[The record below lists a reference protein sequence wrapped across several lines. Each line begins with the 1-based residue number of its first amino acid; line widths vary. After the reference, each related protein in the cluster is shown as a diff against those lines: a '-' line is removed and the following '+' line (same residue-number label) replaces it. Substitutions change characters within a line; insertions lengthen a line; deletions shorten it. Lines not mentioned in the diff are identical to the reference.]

1 VPSAALNDSDR
12 ELVERVQSRYS
23 AAEQEHK
30 QFRTR
35 SAEFYA
41 LYRNLQDFR
50 TNNADRPDRDVMRR
64 AQREWGAELF
74 IPFAYRTVETI
85 VPRMLAHRPKMNPL
99 PEDEQAYGNVDN
111 MRFLLDKQQEQIRY
125 ELILQDIC
133 KDGLVYGLGV
143 QKVGWKKT
151 TKTIRGI
158 KPGTYGTW
166 VEDTSER
173 CTFDD
178 AWAEWVDP
186 FDFLWDPYGHSV
198 ETCDYVFHRTW
209 RSSDYVS
216 RMVKAGHWR
225 ARENDPACTW
235 TLEDILSSSA
245 VTKFDEVQQD
255 RRSAEGY
262 AAQREGTHSRR
273 HEVWEF
279 HDGRQVITVLNSE
292 FPVQVGENPMPDGS
306 LPFMVFRPTKVGG
319 RMVGIGEIEP
329 IRDLQYEINTLRGQ
343 RRDAA
348 TMALGRGYAFDETT
362 VNADDLIIG
371 PNIAIPVNG
380 SPRDFPVPPPYRR
393 RPASGYSEE
402 QAIASDIESTSGIS
416 DPVTGGEGN
425 GPASQTATGVQLV
438 QQAAGL
444 RIQNKTRRLGSEI
457 IVPGGD
463 AWVLLNQTKILEP
476 RPVRVPNEDGGLNQP
491 AWTMRKLGPYELRGR
506 MAISMDDGS
515 TMAKNVPQMRQDA
528 QMLQTLAQ
536 DPLVDQQKLRVQILE
551 NLGIENAQAFLV
563 PQEPQLPA
571 STVEAFLAQMN
582 IPAEALVAFLD
593 QQEAAQSDQAGGAP
607 QNAPEVPQ

>member
-133 KDGLVYGLGV
+133 KDGLIYGLGV

-166 VEDTSER
+166 VEDVSER

-216 RMVKAGHWR
+216 RMVKNWSCG
-225 ARENDPACTW
+225 ARR
-235 TLEDILSSSA
+235 
-245 VTKFDEVQQD
+245 V
-255 RRSAEGY
+255 GY
-262 AAQREGTHSRR
+262 
-273 HEVWEF
+273 
-279 HDGRQVITVLNSE
+279 
-292 FPVQVGENPMPDGS
+292 
-306 LPFMVFRPTKVGG
+306 
-319 RMVGIGEIEP
+319 
-329 IRDLQYEINTLRGQ
+329 
-343 RRDAA
+343 
-348 TMALGRGYAFDETT
+348 
-362 VNADDLIIG
+362 
-371 PNIAIPVNG
+371 
-380 SPRDFPVPPPYRR
+380 
-393 RPASGYSEE
+393 
-402 QAIASDIESTSGIS
+402 
-416 DPVTGGEGN
+416 DPV
-425 GPASQTATGVQLV
+425 L
-438 QQAAGL
+438 
-444 RIQNKTRRLGSEI
+444 
-457 IVPGGD
+457 
-463 AWVLLNQTKILEP
+463 
-476 RPVRVPNEDGGLNQP
+476 
-491 AWTMRKLGPYELRGR
+491 
-506 MAISMDDGS
+506 
-515 TMAKNVPQMRQDA
+515 
-528 QMLQTLAQ
+528 
-536 DPLVDQQKLRVQILE
+536 
-551 NLGIENAQAFLV
+551 
-563 PQEPQLPA
+563 
-571 STVEAFLAQMN
+571 
-582 IPAEALVAFLD
+582 
-593 QQEAAQSDQAGGAP
+593 
-607 QNAPEVPQ
+607 